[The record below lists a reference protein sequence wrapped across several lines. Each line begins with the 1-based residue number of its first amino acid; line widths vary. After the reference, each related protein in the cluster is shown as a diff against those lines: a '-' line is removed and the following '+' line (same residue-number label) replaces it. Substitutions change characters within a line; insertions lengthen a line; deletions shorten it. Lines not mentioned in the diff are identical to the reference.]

1 MISSRRFAKTS
12 KRKSTVPNLSSRSRS
27 QAQNDLVSRGLF
39 YSDSS
44 QNTSDSGLNLYVASQ
59 SVSAGDTVLLG
70 STVSFVYYNYVAPP
84 VITYGSCEAYGSP
97 IQNLGSGTQCSGTF
111 YQEYTDYR
119 YNTRKKIFS
128 DGIWDGSSY
137 TTSGCGTTD
146 ARSVTSSNQIAGLC
160 GVPSPCTISSYSAW
174 SYSGITWSGSCP
186 SGTES
191 GTATSR
197 SRTDN
202 CGNSYFESGSYAV
215 TRSCTVQEVYGNCE
229 AYTFTQATCN
239 GEDSYVGNYTGYRK
253 TSNLGN
259 TTTSGCASAVF
270 TGFGECIARNVSS
283 CGGSGGAS
291 GTSCTPACS
300 GLQGLP
306 CGYNNTGTYDCNGT
320 CVGAS
325 SPPETCVCNYSDYGS
340 YYYSPQCCPSGAQRT
355 GALGG
360 TTSGSCCPNVN
371 KTQKWQCK
379 SYDVTNSA
387 SANYYTCYSVGEC
400 AASFNSDGSRT
411 ICYV

>member
-174 SYSGITWSGSCP
+174 SYSGKVM
-186 SGTES
+186 
-191 GTATSR
+191 
-197 SRTDN
+197 
-202 CGNSYFESGSYAV
+202 Y
-215 TRSCTVQEVYGNCE
+215 
-229 AYTFTQATCN
+229 
-239 GEDSYVGNYTGYRK
+239 
-253 TSNLGN
+253 
-259 TTTSGCASAVF
+259 SA
-270 TGFGECIARNVSS
+270 R
-283 CGGSGGAS
+283 
-291 GTSCTPACS
+291 
-300 GLQGLP
+300 GLWKL
-306 CGYNNTGTYDCNGT
+306 
-320 CVGAS
+320 
-325 SPPETCVCNYSDYGS
+325 
-340 YYYSPQCCPSGAQRT
+340 
-355 GALGG
+355 
-360 TTSGSCCPNVN
+360 
-371 KTQKWQCK
+371 
-379 SYDVTNSA
+379 
-387 SANYYTCYSVGEC
+387 
-400 AASFNSDGSRT
+400 
-411 ICYV
+411 